1 MQSDFKN
8 KAIYT
13 IVILLIG
20 AVFLVITLP
29 HKIILIPPASA
40 PFTSPKEKPDATK
53 TPLVDNPVAEKDNKV
68 QFDYY
73 IIVGTYRNLNLAQQ
87 KAGELNNEFN
97 AKIIVLPP
105 TKEGYYRISYG
116 KYSSPEEVKS
126 KIDSVKANISS
137 NAWMFSLKK

>member
-1 MQSDFKN
+1 MPLK
-8 KAIYT
+8 
-13 IVILLIG
+13 
-20 AVFLVITLP
+20 
-29 HKIILIPPASA
+29 
-40 PFTSPKEKPDATK
+40 SPKEKPDATK
-53 TPLVDNPVAEKDNKV
+53 TPLVDNPAADKENKV
-68 QFDYY
+68 KFDYY
-73 IIVGTYRNLNLAQQ
+73 IIVGTYRNLKLAQQ
-87 KAGELNNEFN
+87 KAVELKVEFN